1 MIIFTIFDGRAP
13 ALPFLILICILLRF
27 LYRVIF
33 LMMEWVGAGVG
44 VLSQIVS
51 HLNVIVTCTQPL
63 YVNWTE
69 SLLFFSI
76 EPCV

>member
-13 ALPFLILICILLRF
+13 ALPFLILIFILLRF

-33 LMMEWVGAGVG
+33 LMMEWVG

-51 HLNVIVTCTQPL
+51 HLNLIVPWTQPL